1 MKLTARMMVLIAVP
15 PKLQEAG
22 YSGAVVANLLLKE
35 VRAIER
41 EGGELESGDANS
53 RDTKAEAPE
62 R

>member
-1 MKLTARMMVLIAVP
+1 MIEPISVP

-41 EGGELESGDANS
+41 EGGELESGEANS
-53 RDTKAEAPE
+53 RDTKLRAPE